1 MESRHLRKKR
11 RRGEVRDAGRHLQ
24 WQDGPGDG
32 VADGPVLIPWEVSE
46 EGRQGAEEELAG
58 IS

>member
-1 MESRHLRKKR
+1 MRN
-11 RRGEVRDAGRHLQ
+11 AGRHLQ
-24 WQDGPGDG
+24 WQDRPEDG

-46 EGRQGAEEELAG
+46 EGREGAEEELDG

>member
-46 EGRQGAEEELAG
+46 EGREGAE
-58 IS
+58 